1 MLFHVN
7 AIAHTPE
14 LENVFAS
21 FRATQS
27 RLQTYMEHK
36 DYGEDIQAF
45 LLGFICVSPA
55 YNSFFK
61 PRRDRYTKARKVS
74 HKDGFEIVR
83 ERMFECEVL
92 LPYDTLATASIE
104 EVKGLL
110 TQEVLQA
117 VERLHK
123 HKPKLES
130 FDIHS
135 FIQDIRFFFAN
146 NLVD

>member
-1 MLFHVN
+1 MLFDVN

-14 LENVFAS
+14 LKNVFAS
-21 FRATQS
+21 FRTTQS
-27 RLQTYMEHK
+27 RLQTYMEHNY
-36 DYGEDIQAF
+36 YGEDIQEF
-45 LLGFICVSPA
+45 FLGFIYISPA
-55 YNSFFK
+55 YDSFFK

-74 HKDGFEIVR
+74 RKVGFEIVR
-83 ERMFECEVL
+83 ERTFECEVL

-104 EVKGLL
+104 EVKSLL

-123 HKPKLES
+123 QKPKLES
-130 FDIHS
+130 FDIRN
-135 FIQDIRFFFAN
+135 FIQDTKFFFAN

>member
-7 AIAHTPE
+7 ALAVAPE
-14 LENVFAS
+14 LEAAFAA
-21 FRATQS
+21 FRTTQS
-27 RLQTYMEHK
+27 RLQAYIEHK
-36 DYGEDIQAF
+36 HYGEDIQEF
-45 LLGFICVSPA
+45 FLGFICVSPM

-83 ERMFECEVL
+83 ERTFECEVL

-104 EVKGLL
+104 EVKSLL
-110 TQEVLQA
+110 TQEVIQT

-123 HKPKLES
+123 QQSKLKY
-130 FDIHS
+130 FDIHA
-135 FIQDIRFFFAN
+135 FTQDVRLFFASN
-146 NLVD
+146 IVD